1 VGAPPLTPRLAIE
14 GVWKSFGRRPVLR
27 NASVWAYPGDVTVLF
42 GRNGEGKS
50 TLLRCG
56 LGLLR
61 SDAGVT
67 IVQGERTRRASLGVL
82 ARAGLFF
89 LPDRDVLA
97 SHCSIRRQFAA
108 LASQFPG
115 TCAAAVPEGL
125 TDPTML
131 DRPPEDLSGGE
142 RRMIELAF
150 AEARRPTVLIAD
162 EPLRELTPRNAEDL
176 AHRLQAIARRGCA
189 VLVTGH
195 ETRALLAIADHVV
208 WMTGGTTH
216 HLGDRD
222 AALAHALFRR
232 HYLSHQ
238 QPTTP

>member
-1 VGAPPLTPRLAIE
+1 MAAPSVAPRFAIE

-27 NASVWAYPGDVTVLF
+27 NASVWAYPEAVTVLF

-67 IVQGERTRRASLGVL
+67 IMGDMRAHRASLAQL
-82 ARAGLFF
+82 ARSGLFF
-89 LPDRDVLA
+89 LPDRDLLA
-97 SHCSIRRQFAA
+97 RNVTVRSQLAA
-108 LASQFPG
+108 LVGQFPAG
-115 TCAAAVPEGL
+115 GPSVAPEDQTDGL
-125 TDPTML
+125 LL
-131 DRPPEDLSGGE
+131 DRPPDDLSGGE
-142 RRMIELAF
+142 RRFVELAF
-150 AEARRPTVLIAD
+150 AEARHPVVLIAD
-162 EPLRELTPRNAEDL
+162 EPLRELTPRNAEQ
-176 AHRLQAIARRGCA
+176 AAARLRRIARTGCA

-195 ETRALLAIADHVV
+195 ETRILMEIADHVV

-232 HYLSHQ
+232 HYLSN
-238 QPTTP
+238 P